1 MLETIQTMAANI
13 SIFSSFKKLNSQLF
27 QDRKDI
33 TAVYVFA
40 ILSGIVQLSLPL
52 GIQSI
57 IGFVMAGSISTSI
70 IVLIFMVVF
79 GVFVN
84 GLLQVRQLQI
94 IEKIK
99 QKIFFRYSFEYAN
112 RIPKLDL
119 EKLDSEY
126 LPELVNRFFDSVS
139 LQKGVDKLL
148 LDLPTAII
156 QVLLGL
162 LLLSF
167 YHPIFIG
174 FGFLLLIIILAIIRY
189 TSPQGL
195 ATAMKASSYKYGVV
209 AWLQE
214 MARSVKTFKY
224 SKDTEMHIK
233 NTDALVS
240 NYLVSKNQ
248 HFSILMLQFW
258 SLISFKIIVTAS
270 MLILGSYLLVNQE
283 INVGQFI
290 AADIVIISI
299 IASIEKIITNLDSV
313 YDALVSI
320 EKLNVVTEA
329 SVDKSGSILMEVK
342 NEGLKVKVSNLSFAY
357 GKNTEVIKNINFE
370 IDKGKILQLK
380 GVSGAGK
387 STIMRLFTGAYNQ
400 FTGEISLDGIPIRN
414 FELYSLRKSMGIFLS
429 NHDIFNDTLLH
440 NITMNCPGVS
450 IDEVTKVV
458 DLTGFSE
465 FMNESSDGYET
476 ILQPL
481 GGRLSSKVRHTI
493 LLMRALL
500 GDDNR
505 LLLLEDPFEYL
516 EEPHKTNVKNYL
528 KNLKN
533 CTIIFASSS
542 DLGTFPDK
550 VVEISK
556 DGELIL
562 PN

>member
-1 MLETIQTMAANI
+1 MAVNI
-13 SIFSSFKKLNSQLF
+13 SIFSSLKKLNSQLF

-79 GVFVN
+79 GVFIN

-195 ATAMKASSYKYGVV
+195 ATAMKASSYKYGMV

-233 NTDALVS
+233 NTDVLVS
-240 NYLVSKNQ
+240 NYLISKNQ

-270 MLILGSYLLVNQE
+270 MLILGSYLLINQE

-290 AADIVIISI
+290 AADIVIITI
-299 IASIEKIITNLDSV
+299 IASIEKIIVNLDSV

-320 EKLNVVTEA
+320 EKLSVITEA
-329 SVDKSGSILMEVK
+329 PLDKSGSIPMEMK
-342 NEGLKVKVSNLSFAY
+342 NEGLKIKVNNLSFAY

-370 IDKGKILQLK
+370 VEKGQILQLK

-414 FELYSLRKSMGIFLS
+414 FELESLRKSMGIFLS

-500 GDDNR
+500 GDENR

-516 EEPHKTNVKNYL
+516 EEPYKTNVMNYL
-528 KNLKN
+528 KNLKT